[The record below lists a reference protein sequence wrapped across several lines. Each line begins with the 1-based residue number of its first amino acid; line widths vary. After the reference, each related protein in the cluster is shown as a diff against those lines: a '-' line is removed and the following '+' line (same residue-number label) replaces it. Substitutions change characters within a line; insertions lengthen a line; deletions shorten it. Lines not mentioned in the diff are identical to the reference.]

1 MKVRWSIQ
9 AMESLALIYDY
20 IYKDSPQ
27 NAELVVN
34 KLIDLGNSLSDPNL
48 EYSMDLI
55 INDKRF
61 RFIPKW
67 SYKIIYERQNK
78 EVLVLDVFSVHQNP
92 GKLLN
97 L

>member
-1 MKVRWSIQ
+1 MKVRWSKQ
-9 AMESLALIYDY
+9 AMESLVLIYDF

-27 NAELVVN
+27 NAELVFN
-34 KLIDLGNSLSDPNL
+34 KLLDLGNTLSDPNV

-61 RFIPKW
+61 RFISKW

-78 EVLVLDVFSVHQNP
+78 EVLILDVFSVYQNP
-92 GKLLN
+92 EKLLN

>member
-9 AMESLALIYDY
+9 AMQSLAFIYDY

-27 NAELVVN
+27 NAEKVFNTLLN
-34 KLIDLGNSLSDPNL
+34 IGNSLSDPFV

-55 INDKRF
+55 INDKQF

-67 SYKIIYERQNK
+67 SYKIIYERRN
-78 EVLVLDVFSVHQNP
+78 EEILILDIFSVHQNP
-92 GKLLN
+92 EKLLN

>member
-9 AMESLALIYDY
+9 AMRSLAFIYDY
-20 IYKDSPQ
+20 IYKDSPK
-27 NAELVVN
+27 NAVKVFNTLLN
-34 KLIDLGNSLSDPNL
+34 LGNSLSNPAV

-55 INDKRF
+55 INDKQF

-67 SYKIIYERQNK
+67 SYKIIYERRDK
-78 EVLVLDVFSVHQNP
+78 EVLILDVFSVHQNP
-92 GKLLN
+92 EKLLD